1 MSKSPDQIL
10 NDTYAQAETIVREKQ
25 IESSLAKLPPKCA
38 VHLKTI
44 LKYAETQKGVLGVLT
59 TSLAYKIY
67 KPSQDIRYHQEGM
80 KGGYSGRSFD
90 TRYVTPFFQRKF
102 PHYAMRESAWLT
114 RSLEQPRP
122 YTLNY
127 AGHIQSK
134 TLKTAFLEL
143 LDLIQKDT
151 ALANQLLTVLF
162 ALLIEASNKHQRTI
176 VPAAIPEKV
185 LIKRIVKALHQ
196 HIFYKYSSRGAARLP
211 VLAIYAV
218 YKIFVRE
225 GLPRFANKK
234 LAPLDS
240 HTSPDSRSGA
250 LGDIEVIDENGE
262 CYEAVE
268 IKHLKPIT
276 LEMVNI
282 AYEKIRSHPLSRYYI
297 LTTHE
302 PDFSESESVDRRTDS
317 INEEHGSQIILNGVI
332 STVKY
337 CLRVIIK
344 PQDFVDVYTSL
355 LQEEFD
361 RSSAIKSEHLQAWA
375 ELRKTL

>member
-1 MSKSPDQIL
+1 VK
-10 NDTYAQAETIVREKQ
+10 EKE
-25 IESSLAKLPPKCA
+25 IESALAELPPKHA
-38 VHLKTI
+38 THLKTI
-44 LKYAETQKGVLGVLT
+44 LKYAETQKGVLGVLA
-59 TSLAYKIY
+59 TSLTHKIY
-67 KPSQDIRYHQEGM
+67 KPRQDIRYHQESM

-90 TRYVTPFFQRKF
+90 TRYVTPFFQEKF

-134 TLKTAFLEL
+134 NLKTAFLEL
-143 LDLIQKDT
+143 LDLIQKDKT
-151 ALANQLLTVLF
+151 LASRILTVLF
-162 ALLIEASNKHQRTI
+162 ALLIEASNKNQQTLVH
-176 VPAAIPEKV
+176 AAIPEKV
-185 LIKRIVKALHQ
+185 LIKRIIKALHR
-196 HIFYKYSSRGAARLP
+196 HIFYEYTSRGAARLP

-218 YKIFVRE
+218 YKILVRE

-234 LAPLDS
+234 LAPLGA

-250 LGDIEVIDENGE
+250 LGDIEVIDDNGE

-282 AYEKIRSHPLSRYYI
+282 AYQKIRSHPISRYYI

-302 PDFSESESVDRRTDS
+302 PDFSESESVDQRTDS

-337 CLRVIIK
+337 YLRLITK
-344 PQDFVDVYTSL
+344 PQDFVEVYTSL
-355 LQEEFD
+355 LQEEFN
-361 RSSAIKSEHLQAWA
+361 RSSGIKTEHLQAWA
-375 ELRKTL
+375 ELRKKL